1 MEFFTLREVKK
12 VFTNGQMQEEILKGI
27 NLSLEK
33 GKITALVGASG
44 SGKST
49 LLTIAAGL
57 QPASD
62 GQIIFEGNNIT
73 TMTQEQL
80 RKIRAS
86 KFGFVFQFAHLVPF
100 LTVTEQL
107 ILMLDVSESKLNK
120 HEQKTE
126 ADRILKLVGMN
137 HRKNAYPSSL
147 SGGEKQRVA
156 VARAIIHKPKVLFAD
171 EPTAS
176 LDSQRSK
183 DVMSLIRDLTKTLN
197 ITTLI
202 VTHDAEML
210 SYADHIIKMSDGLI
224 LPNAAS
230 DIIYRSKRD
239 DKYSSC

>member
-1 MEFFTLREVKK
+1 MTIFTLDEVRKT
-12 VFTNGQMQEEILKGI
+12 FTNGEIEEEILKGI
-27 NLSLEK
+27 NLSLKE
-33 GKITALVGASG
+33 GEVTALVGASG

-57 QPASD
+57 QPASN
-62 GQIIFEGNNIT
+62 GQVIFDGNN
-73 TMTQEQL
+73 MTAMSSEQV

-100 LTVTEQL
+100 LTVEEQL
-107 ILMLDVSESKLNK
+107 MLMLDVSESTLSKQARKAEVNK
-120 HEQKTE
+120 
-126 ADRILKLVGMN
+126 ILQLVEMD

-156 VARAIIHKPKVLFAD
+156 IARAIIHKPKVLFAD

-176 LDSQRSK
+176 LDSKRSK

-202 VTHDAEML
+202 VTHDEEML
-210 SYADHIIKMSDGLI
+210 SYVDHVIKMSDGMVLQ
-224 LPNAAS
+224 S
-230 DIIYRSKRD
+230 ED
-239 DKYSSC
+239 